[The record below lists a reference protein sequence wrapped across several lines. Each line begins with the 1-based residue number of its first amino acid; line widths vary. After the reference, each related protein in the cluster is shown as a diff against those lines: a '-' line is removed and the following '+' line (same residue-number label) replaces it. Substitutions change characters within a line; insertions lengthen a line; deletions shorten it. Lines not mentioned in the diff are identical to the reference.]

1 MPREPFSWFDRPPSF
16 MRFIGLK
23 WLINLTHPDVFKFNM
38 NKEVKDFYKL
48 FLEVDVSDNQVK
60 ELIGE

>member
-1 MPREPFSWFDRPPSF
+1 

-23 WLINLTHPDVFKFNM
+23 WLINLTHPDVFKFDM
-38 NKEVKDFYKL
+38 KKEVKDFYKL